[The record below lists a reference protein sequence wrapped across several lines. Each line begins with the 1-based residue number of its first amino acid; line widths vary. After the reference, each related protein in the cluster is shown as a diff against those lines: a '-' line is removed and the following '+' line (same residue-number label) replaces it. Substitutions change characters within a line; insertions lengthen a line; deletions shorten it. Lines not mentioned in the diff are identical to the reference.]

1 MTYSPSLPRLA
12 YASALALILIASPA
26 HAEGVP
32 AGTLIE
38 NTASA
43 KFNTGGPTQS
53 LESNTVTIKVDELL
67 DVAVASKDG
76 SAVSISGSAVLSF
89 SVTNTGNGP
98 EFFVLTADPNVAGN
112 AFNTT
117 IDSLAIDTN
126 ANGVYDAG
134 VDVLVTNG
142 GQSPSIASDTPLT
155 VFVLVNS
162 PGAADGATSQVN
174 LLAQAATGTG
184 APGTVFAGAGEGGGA
199 AVVGSTGADDE
210 ARGSLVA
217 SAVSVAL
224 VKTATVR
231 DPFGGAQPVPGARI
245 TFQIV
250 ASASG
255 SGSVSDLI
263 VTDAIPAST
272 TYAANSLSLDS
283 APLTDLSDGDA
294 GTASGSGISVN
305 LGTTTAGTSRSVEF
319 DVIVN

>member
-1 MTYSPSLPRLA
+1 MTYTPSLPRLTC
-12 YASALALILIASPA
+12 ASALALILLASPA

-38 NTASA
+38 NTANA
-43 KFNTGGPTQS
+43 KYNTGGPTQS

-98 EFFVLTADPNVAGN
+98 ESFVLTADPNVAGN
-112 AFNTT
+112 AFSTT
-117 IDSLAIDTN
+117 VESLAIDTN
-126 ANGVYDAG
+126 ANGVYDAD
-134 VDVLVTNG
+134 VDTRIANG
-142 GQSPSIASDTPLT
+142 GQSPSVAPDTPLT
-155 VFVLVNS
+155 VFVLVSS

-184 APGTVFAGAGEGGGA
+184 APGTVFSGAGEGGGA

-210 ARGSLVA
+210 TRGSLIA

-224 VKTATVR
+224 VKTAAVR
-231 DPFGGAQPVPGARI
+231 DPFGGSQPVPGARI

-250 ASASG
+250 ASTSG
-255 SGSVSDLI
+255 TGSVSDLI
-263 VTDAIPAST
+263 VTDAIPTAT
-272 TYAANSLSLDS
+272 TYAANSLSLDGS
-283 APLTDLSDGDA
+283 PLTDLSDGDS
-294 GTASGSGISVN
+294 GTASGSGISVK
-305 LGTTTAGTSRSVEF
+305 LGTTTAGTSRTVKF
-319 DVIVN
+319 DAIIN

>member
-1 MTYSPSLPRLA
+1 M
-12 YASALALILIASPA
+12 
-26 HAEGVP
+26 
-32 AGTLIE
+32 
-38 NTASA
+38 
-43 KFNTGGPTQS
+43 
-53 LESNTVTIKVDELL
+53 
-67 DVAVASKDG
+67 
-76 SAVSISGSAVLSF
+76 LSF

-98 EFFVLTADPNVAGN
+98 EVFVLTADPNVAGN
-112 AFNTT
+112 AINTT

-126 ANGVYDAG
+126 ANGVYDPG
-134 VDVLVTNG
+134 VDALVANG
-142 GQSPSIASDTPLT
+142 GQSPSIAPDSPLT
-155 VFVLVNS
+155 VFVLVS
-162 PGAADGATSQVN
+162 SAGAADGATSQVN

-199 AVVGSTGADDE
+199 AVVGSTGADDA

-231 DPFGGAQPVPGARI
+231 DPFGGSQPVPGARI

-272 TYAANSLSLDS
+272 TYAANSLALDS

-305 LGTTTAGTSRSVEF
+305 VGTTDAGTSHTVTF
-319 DVIVN
+319 DVTVN